1 VPKTISAALAQH
13 LAGEVTTLATCW
25 KITRRDGAVLG
36 FTDHVRDLEVDGV
49 THRAASGYTRTAI
62 RGTADLAVDNL
73 DVESVFS
80 DDGITEED
88 LRAGRYDF
96 AEVRMFL
103 VNYEDLGQGI
113 LKLRRGWL
121 GEVTI
126 RDGMYVAELRGM
138 TQRLQMSVGEVYAP
152 DCAADLGDARCGV
165 DLTALEESG
174 TVSSVTSGTTFEAM
188 LAQVTG
194 WYDGG
199 ELTWTGGANAGQTV
213 AVRSWDAVTGTL
225 TLFLPALYP
234 MQAGD
239 AFTIRPGCDKSFA
252 TCQAKFDNVVN
263 FRGFPHVPG
272 NDQVLSYP
280 DAQS

>member
-1 VPKTISAALAQH
+1 MKTASAALAQH

-25 KITRRDGAVLG
+25 KITRRDGVVLG

-49 THRAASGYTRTAI
+49 TYRAASGYTRTAI
-62 RGTADLAVDNL
+62 RNTADLAVDNL
-73 DVESVFS
+73 DVESVFA

-103 VNYEDLGQGI
+103 VNHQDLGQGI

-126 RDGMYVAELRGM
+126 RGGLYVAELRGM
-138 TQRLQMSVGEVYAP
+138 TQKLQMTVGEVYAP
-152 DCAADLGDARCGV
+152 ECAADLGDARCGV
-165 DLTALEESG
+165 DLAALEESG
-174 TVSSVTSGTTFEAM
+174 TVTAVASATTFEAS
-188 LAQVTG
+188 LAETTG

-199 ELTWTGGANAGQTV
+199 ELTWTDGANAGQTV
-213 AVRSWDAVTGTL
+213 AVRSWGAAAGTL

-234 MQAGD
+234 IQTGD
-239 AFTIRPGCDKSFA
+239 AFTVRPGCNKTFA
-252 TCQAKFDNVVN
+252 TCQAKFGNAAN

-272 NDQVLSYP
+272 NDQLLSYP